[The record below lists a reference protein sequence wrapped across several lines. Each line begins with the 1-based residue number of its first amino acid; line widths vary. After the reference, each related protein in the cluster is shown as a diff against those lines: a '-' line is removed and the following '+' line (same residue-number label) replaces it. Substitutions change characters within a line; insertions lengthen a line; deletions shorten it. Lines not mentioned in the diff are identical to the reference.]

1 MELHDRR
8 APSGRTGYLVSND
21 DVARHGAAVFHAP
34 GEFAIVRDRA
44 GSHHDSG
51 DPPRLPGIVFPGVHR
66 RPGQRLPR
74 KRDIAQCEAAVMM
87 GHVATVTGSL
97 TGLMVTMPR
106 GCPLSARIEPRHL
119 ARTRKVFGKVRA
131 AFTHSEQDRLPPR
144 AARQP
149 QTPTGYLTRMTVVR
163 RQNAP
168 YSLVEHGD
176 RYFQEQEGVS
186 APNAKSDM

>member
-97 TGLMVTMPR
+97 TGSYNPILAATSVKRDPPGQLDPR
-106 GCPLSARIEPRHL
+106 QCPPARPSLDNRSL
-119 ARTRKVFGKVRA
+119 DATTAVRA
-131 AFTHSEQDRLPPR
+131 
-144 AARQP
+144 
-149 QTPTGYLTRMTVVR
+149 
-163 RQNAP
+163 
-168 YSLVEHGD
+168 
-176 RYFQEQEGVS
+176 
-186 APNAKSDM
+186 